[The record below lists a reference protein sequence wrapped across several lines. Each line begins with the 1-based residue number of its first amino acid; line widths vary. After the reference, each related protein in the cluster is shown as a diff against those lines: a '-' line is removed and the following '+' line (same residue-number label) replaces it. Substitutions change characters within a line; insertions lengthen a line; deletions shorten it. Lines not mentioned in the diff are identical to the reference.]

1 MMDFAGAVT
10 KAKNAIKEAEQN
22 ERDKKLWEAK
32 GDLVSAITY
41 LKDAY
46 YDLQGVK
53 K

>member
-1 MMDFAGAVT
+1 V

-22 ERDKKLWEAK
+22 ERDNKRWEAM
-32 GDLVSAITY
+32 GDLAHAITY